1 MREMFITPAD
11 REAVRLEQMEKF
23 KNYGLLPQCVGCEN
37 EKICPQA
44 NVNGLTLVICPMNLG
59 QNKELALAIEIEAQ
73 MEMERRRGKQGFWGV
88 S

>member
-1 MREMFITPAD
+1 M
-11 REAVRLEQMEKF
+11 
-23 KNYGLLPQCVGCEN
+23 
-37 EKICPQA
+37 
-44 NVNGLTLVICPMNLG
+44 NGLTLVICPVNLG